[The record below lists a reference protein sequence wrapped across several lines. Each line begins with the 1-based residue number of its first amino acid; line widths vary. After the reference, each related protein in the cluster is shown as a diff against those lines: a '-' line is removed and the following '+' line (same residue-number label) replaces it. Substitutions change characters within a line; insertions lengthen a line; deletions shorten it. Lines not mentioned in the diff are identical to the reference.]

1 MVVLLSRGF
10 DRDDAVGDV
19 LLFLLVGAI
28 ALLVLVLLLPQYL
41 NARCI
46 ADSGSAVVT
55 KAEEVYRL
63 EVYDGTEK
71 KVVYVSRDDWERAGM
86 GDSSS
91 TSDAAQQGASDAAVL
106 AAESDS
112 KGQGSAGTADG

>member
-1 MVVLLSRGF
+1 MAVIMSKGF
-10 DRDDAVGDV
+10 DKDDVVGDV
-19 LLFLLVGAI
+19 LLFLLVGGI
-28 ALLVLVLLLPQYL
+28 VLLLFLPQYL

-86 GDSSS
+86 GNSASSS
-91 TSDAAQQGASDAAVL
+91 GTAQQGAFDDAAPAEQ
-106 AAESDS
+106 AA
-112 KGQGSAGTADG
+112 G

>member
-1 MVVLLSRGF
+1 MAVIMSKGF
-10 DRDDAVGDV
+10 DKDDVVGDV
-19 LLFLLVGAI
+19 LLFLLVGGI
-28 ALLVLVLLLPQYL
+28 VLLVLLLFLPQYL

-86 GDSSS
+86 GNSASSS
-91 TSDAAQQGASDAAVL
+91 GTAQQGAFDDAAP
-106 AAESDS
+106 AE
-112 KGQGSAGTADG
+112 

>member
-1 MVVLLSRGF
+1 MAVIMSKGF
-10 DRDDAVGDV
+10 DKDDVVGDV
-19 LLFLLVGAI
+19 LLFLLVGGI
-28 ALLVLVLLLPQYL
+28 VLLVLLLFLPQYL

-86 GDSSS
+86 GNSASSS
-91 TSDAAQQGASDAAVL
+91 GTAQQGAFDDAAPAEQ
-106 AAESDS
+106 AA
-112 KGQGSAGTADG
+112 G

>member
-1 MVVLLSRGF
+1 MSKGF
-10 DRDDAVGDV
+10 DKDDVVGDV
-19 LLFLLVGAI
+19 LLFLLVGGI
-28 ALLVLVLLLPQYL
+28 VLLVLLLFLPQYL

-46 ADSGSAVVT
+46 ADSGSAVMT

-86 GDSSS
+86 GNSASSS
-91 TSDAAQQGASDAAVL
+91 GTAQQGAFDDAAPAEQ
-106 AAESDS
+106 AA
-112 KGQGSAGTADG
+112 G

>member
-1 MVVLLSRGF
+1 MSKGF
-10 DRDDAVGDV
+10 DKDDVVGDV
-19 LLFLLVGAI
+19 LLFLLVGGI
-28 ALLVLVLLLPQYL
+28 VLLVLLLFLPQYL

-86 GDSSS
+86 GNSASSS
-91 TSDAAQQGASDAAVL
+91 GTAQQGAFDDAAP
-106 AAESDS
+106 AE
-112 KGQGSAGTADG
+112 QTAG

>member
-1 MVVLLSRGF
+1 MSKGF
-10 DRDDAVGDV
+10 DKDDVVGDV
-19 LLFLLVGAI
+19 LLFLLVGGI
-28 ALLVLVLLLPQYL
+28 VLLVLLLFLPQYL

-86 GDSSS
+86 GNSASSS
-91 TSDAAQQGASDAAVL
+91 GTAQQGAFDDAAPAEQ
-106 AAESDS
+106 AA
-112 KGQGSAGTADG
+112 G

>member
-1 MVVLLSRGF
+1 MDAGILLLIVGVVVLLGLASKY
-10 DRDDAVGDV
+10 
-19 LLFLLVGAI
+19 
-28 ALLVLVLLLPQYL
+28 LPRYL
-41 NARCI
+41 EARCI

-86 GDSSS
+86 GDSAS

-112 KGQGSAGTADG
+112 KGLGSAGAADG

>member
-1 MVVLLSRGF
+1 MSKGF
-10 DRDDAVGDV
+10 DKDDVVGDV
-19 LLFLLVGAI
+19 LLFLLIGGIV
-28 ALLVLVLLLPQYL
+28 LLVLLLFLPQYL

-86 GDSSS
+86 GDSASV
-91 TSDAAQQGASDAAVL
+91 SDAAQQDASDAAVL
-106 AAESDS
+106 ADESDS
-112 KGQGSAGTADG
+112 KGQEGAGTAGG

>member
-1 MVVLLSRGF
+1 MSKGF
-10 DRDDAVGDV
+10 DKDDVVGDV
-19 LLFLLVGAI
+19 LLCLLVGGI
-28 ALLVLVLLLPQYL
+28 VLLVLLLFLPQYL

-86 GDSSS
+86 GNSASSS
-91 TSDAAQQGASDAAVL
+91 GTAQQGAFDDAAPAEQ
-106 AAESDS
+106 AA
-112 KGQGSAGTADG
+112 G

>member
-1 MVVLLSRGF
+1 MSKGF
-10 DRDDAVGDV
+10 DKDDVVGDV
-19 LLFLLVGAI
+19 LLFLLVGGI
-28 ALLVLVLLLPQYL
+28 VLLVLLLFLPQYL

-86 GDSSS
+86 GNSASSS
-91 TSDAAQQGASDAAVL
+91 GTAQQGAFDDAAP
-106 AAESDS
+106 AE
-112 KGQGSAGTADG
+112 

>member
-1 MVVLLSRGF
+1 MSKGF
-10 DRDDAVGDV
+10 DKDDVVGDV
-19 LLFLLVGAI
+19 LLFLLVGGI
-28 ALLVLVLLLPQYL
+28 VLLVLLLFLPQYL

-63 EVYDGTEK
+63 DVYDGTEK

-86 GDSSS
+86 GNSASSS
-91 TSDAAQQGASDAAVL
+91 GTAQQGAFDDAAPAEQ
-106 AAESDS
+106 AA
-112 KGQGSAGTADG
+112 G

>member
-1 MVVLLSRGF
+1 MGGGF
-10 DRDDAVGDV
+10 DKDDVAYAG
-19 LLFLLVGAI
+19 LLFLIVG
-28 ALLVLVLLLPQYL
+28 VMVLLGLASNYLPRYL
-41 NARCI
+41 EARCI

-86 GDSSS
+86 GDSAS

-112 KGQGSAGTADG
+112 KGQEGAGTAVG

>member
-1 MVVLLSRGF
+1 MSKGF
-10 DRDDAVGDV
+10 DKDDVVGDV
-19 LLFLLVGAI
+19 LLFLLVGGI
-28 ALLVLVLLLPQYL
+28 VLLVLLLFLPQYL

-46 ADSGSAVVT
+46 ADSGEGVVT

-91 TSDAAQQGASDAAVL
+91 SSGAAQQGASTGDASVNQVA
-106 AAESDS
+106 S
-112 KGQGSAGTADG
+112 

>member
-1 MVVLLSRGF
+1 MAVIMSKGF
-10 DRDDAVGDV
+10 DKDDVVGDV
-19 LLFLLVGAI
+19 LLFLLVGGI
-28 ALLVLVLLLPQYL
+28 VLLVLLLFLPQYL

-71 KVVYVSRDDWERAGM
+71 KVVYVSRDDWECAGM
-86 GDSSS
+86 GNSASSS
-91 TSDAAQQGASDAAVL
+91 GTAQQGAFDDAAPAEQ
-106 AAESDS
+106 AA
-112 KGQGSAGTADG
+112 G

>member
-1 MVVLLSRGF
+1 MAVIMSKGF
-10 DRDDAVGDV
+10 DKDDVVGNV
-19 LLFLLVGAI
+19 LLFLLVGGI
-28 ALLVLVLLLPQYL
+28 VLLVLLLFLPQYL

-86 GDSSS
+86 GNSASSS
-91 TSDAAQQGASDAAVL
+91 GTAQQGAFDDAAPAEQ
-106 AAESDS
+106 AA
-112 KGQGSAGTADG
+112 G

>member
-1 MVVLLSRGF
+1 MSKGF
-10 DRDDAVGDV
+10 DKDDVVGDV
-19 LLFLLVGAI
+19 LLFLLVDGI
-28 ALLVLVLLLPQYL
+28 VLLVLLLFLPQYL

-86 GDSSS
+86 GNSASSS
-91 TSDAAQQGASDAAVL
+91 GTAQQGAFDDAAPAEQ
-106 AAESDS
+106 AA
-112 KGQGSAGTADG
+112 G

>member
-28 ALLVLVLLLPQYL
+28 VLLVLVLFLPQYL

-46 ADSGSAVVT
+46 ADSGEGVVT

-71 KVVYVSRDDWERAGM
+71 KVVYVSRDDWERAGK
-86 GDSSS
+86 GDVSPSS
-91 TSDAAQQGASDAAVL
+91 DQGAS
-106 AAESDS
+106 
-112 KGQGSAGTADG
+112 GGSAPADQAAS

>member
-1 MVVLLSRGF
+1 MAVIMSKGF
-10 DRDDAVGDV
+10 DKDDVVGDV
-19 LLFLLVGAI
+19 LLFLLVGGI
-28 ALLVLVLLLPQYL
+28 VLLVLLVLLLFLPQYL

-86 GDSSS
+86 GNSASSS
-91 TSDAAQQGASDAAVL
+91 GTAQQGAFDDAAPAEQ
-106 AAESDS
+106 AA
-112 KGQGSAGTADG
+112 G

>member
-1 MVVLLSRGF
+1 MAVVMSKGF
-10 DRDDAVGDV
+10 DKDDVVGDV
-19 LLFLLVGAI
+19 LLLLLVGGI
-28 ALLVLVLLLPQYL
+28 VLLVLLLFLPQYL

-86 GDSSS
+86 GNSASSS
-91 TSDAAQQGASDAAVL
+91 GTAQQGAFDDAAPAEQ
-106 AAESDS
+106 AA
-112 KGQGSAGTADG
+112 G

>member
-1 MVVLLSRGF
+1 MSKGF
-10 DRDDAVGDV
+10 DKDDVVGDV
-19 LLFLLVGAI
+19 LLFLLIGGIV
-28 ALLVLVLLLPQYL
+28 LLVLLLFLPQYL

-86 GDSSS
+86 GNSASSS
-91 TSDAAQQGASDAAVL
+91 GTAQQGAFDDAAPAEQ
-106 AAESDS
+106 AA
-112 KGQGSAGTADG
+112 G

>member
-1 MVVLLSRGF
+1 MSKGF
-10 DRDDAVGDV
+10 DKDDVVGDV
-19 LLFLLVGAI
+19 LLFLPVGGI
-28 ALLVLVLLLPQYL
+28 VLLVLLLFLPQYL

-86 GDSSS
+86 GNSASSS
-91 TSDAAQQGASDAAVL
+91 GTAQQGAFDDAAPAEQ
-106 AAESDS
+106 AA
-112 KGQGSAGTADG
+112 G